1 MIGDWDGRVQ
11 RLGREAFAARTN
23 DRAQLRS
30 ATLLRVIRDDDTP
43 MPGFTFDAREL
54 AGAAQLARIGE
65 LNRSARERRRD
76 PDLLRAVAEVFED
89 LAAGLEP
96 GSPQRIPWLTTAA
109 ATWSL
114 AGYQANSVVLAN
126 TLIGEL
132 DAVRDLRVAAGGP
145 DADSSPRG
153 EADAAM
159 ATVLDG
165 TARIVAAVLVRDVN
179 AVARLGSQAT
189 AALPGL
195 GAIMIGASNDNADDD
210 GAFGGTDS
218 PASLSSLAVLGAY
231 GLLGRS
237 ATALARFWITGDRA
251 AAATAIASL
260 DRATM
265 TLLNAGVVDTFN
277 LVDNLAHVVED
288 IVAVS
293 PWRRLRDTDRWG
305 DRWRCYLSTR
315 ALDRYPLLQVWPSQQ
330 AAIDIGLLRA
340 PRSNLL
346 ITMPTSAGKTNI
358 AEWAILDAVG
368 GAENKCAVYIVPTR
382 SLASEA
388 EATLSRSLSRLG
400 LTVSA
405 MFGGL
410 EHVDHELDLLIDS
423 HVVVATSE
431 KLDLLMRNSP
441 EFAERIALVIVDE
454 GHLIG
459 DKARGLRLE
468 LMLTRLRRRAPS
480 ARLLLTSAVVPNKR
494 KLEEGHQTR
503 PAAARS
509 SRNRWARSS
518 AMPCTSRVF
527 CRRQPSASRRSNSFP
542 ASSSSPSAA

>member
-1 MIGDWDGRVQ
+1 
-11 RLGREAFAARTN
+11 
-23 DRAQLRS
+23 
-30 ATLLRVIRDDDTP
+30 
-43 MPGFTFDAREL
+43 
-54 AGAAQLARIGE
+54 
-65 LNRSARERRRD
+65 
-76 PDLLRAVAEVFED
+76 
-89 LAAGLEP
+89 
-96 GSPQRIPWLTTAA
+96 
-109 ATWSL
+109 
-114 AGYQANSVVLAN
+114 
-126 TLIGEL
+126 
-132 DAVRDLRVAAGGP
+132 
-145 DADSSPRG
+145 
-153 EADAAM
+153 
-159 ATVLDG
+159 
-165 TARIVAAVLVRDVN
+165 
-179 AVARLGSQAT
+179 VARLGSQAT

-195 GAIMIGASNDNADDD
+195 GATMIDVGNDNADADD
-210 GAFGGTDS
+210 DIGGADS

-260 DRATM
+260 DQATM

-315 ALDRYPLLQVWPSQQ
+315 ALNRHPLLQVWPSQQ
-330 AAIDIGLLRA
+330 AAIDTGLLRA

-358 AEWAILDAVG
+358 AEWAVLDAVG
-368 GAENKCAVYIVPTR
+368 GTENKCAVYIVPTR
-382 SLASEA
+382 SLATEA

-431 KLDLLMRNSP
+431 KLDLLMLIIRSTQLRAEMP
-441 EFAERIALVIVDE
+441 GAAGAPGRVSDSDPLQAQAAQVFASELAADRVPPVRSIRARFHVGQPRSQRVRAYLAT
-454 GHLIG
+454 LISG
-459 DKARGLRLE
+459 
-468 LMLTRLRRRAPS
+468 
-480 ARLLLTSAVVPNKR
+480 
-494 KLEEGHQTR
+494 
-503 PAAARS
+503 
-509 SRNRWARSS
+509 
-518 AMPCTSRVF
+518 
-527 CRRQPSASRRSNSFP
+527 
-542 ASSSSPSAA
+542 

>member
-1 MIGDWDGRVQ
+1 
-11 RLGREAFAARTN
+11 
-23 DRAQLRS
+23 
-30 ATLLRVIRDDDTP
+30 
-43 MPGFTFDAREL
+43 
-54 AGAAQLARIGE
+54 
-65 LNRSARERRRD
+65 
-76 PDLLRAVAEVFED
+76 
-89 LAAGLEP
+89 
-96 GSPQRIPWLTTAA
+96 
-109 ATWSL
+109 
-114 AGYQANSVVLAN
+114 
-126 TLIGEL
+126 
-132 DAVRDLRVAAGGP
+132 
-145 DADSSPRG
+145 
-153 EADAAM
+153 
-159 ATVLDG
+159 
-165 TARIVAAVLVRDVN
+165 
-179 AVARLGSQAT
+179 
-189 AALPGL
+189 
-195 GAIMIGASNDNADDD
+195 MIGASNDNADDD

-480 ARLLLTSAVVPNKR
+480 ARLLLTSAVVPNSDGLGGWLLPTDPERHGRTGTVRYRPDDADPNFFVPRVLTQHVPPTGRHPFPRDKKDIAAALVLHYQRLGPVLVGSTTRPNVESVAKALVVAHRRRRGITRIAAFAAAVEEEATGERR
-494 KLEEGHQTR
+494 KLADLVDEVAGAGHQLRQMVLLGIAYHHAGLPDRLRKAFEQAYRDGRRDRRTR
-503 PAAARS
+503 CPGGQH
-509 SRNRWARSS
+509 
-518 AMPCTSRVF
+518 
-527 CRRQPSASRRSNSFP
+527 RRRTDAPGE
-542 ASSSSPSAA
+542 